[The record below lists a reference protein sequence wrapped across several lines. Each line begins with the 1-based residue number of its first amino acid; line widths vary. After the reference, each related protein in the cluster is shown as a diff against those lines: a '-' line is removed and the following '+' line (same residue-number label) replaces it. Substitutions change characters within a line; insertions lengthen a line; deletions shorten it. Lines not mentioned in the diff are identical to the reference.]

1 MYTWITSFFNMDLWN
16 VLVSV
21 ADVLIV
27 SFIIYRVLLLIRG
40 TRATYTLIGLLVVG
54 GLFLAAN
61 RLSMTTLR
69 WLLDNLINYI
79 ILIIIIV
86 FQADIRRG
94 LMRVGR
100 KMFFS
105 ARANEDVANIE
116 VVVLSCAKMAENR
129 IGALI
134 VFERD
139 QDLAEVVER
148 GTLLEAKVSQAL
160 LINIFTPWPDNAL
173 HDGAVVIKEE
183 LVQQASVVL
192 PLSKQA
198 GLDKTLGTRHRAGV
212 GITEET
218 DAVAIVVS
226 EERGSISLCTRG
238 MLHSGLTP
246 PSLRRELLTR
256 FTTEES
262 SRGGWWG
269 RMTRYLDARFSKGEP
284 RVKSA
289 KVLPNQGP
297 AEGTPSTGE
306 GEATDAGRAS

>member
-173 HDGAVVIKEE
+173 HDGAVIIKEE
-183 LVQQASVVL
+183 QIREAATVL
-192 PLSKQA
+192 PLSRSRS
-198 GLDKTLGTRHRAGV
+198 LDKALGTRHRAGLGV
-212 GITEET
+212 TEET
-218 DAVAIVVS
+218 DALAIVVS
-226 EERGSISLCTRG
+226 EQRGTISLCAAGT
-238 MLHSGLTP
+238 LHMGLKP
-246 PSLRRELLTR
+246 HDLRRELL
-256 FTTEES
+256 
-262 SRGGWWG
+262 
-269 RMTRYLDARFSKGEP
+269 AR
-284 RVKSA
+284 
-289 KVLPNQGP
+289 L
-297 AEGTPSTGE
+297 TGE
-306 GEATDAGRAS
+306 QPSGNTWLDRMMRALENRFGGNGSAVKKQRQKEKDDKVPADE